1 MLTSVLC
8 KETESRGTTQLGKAR
23 HHAKKSV
30 QLHTLLFFLPA
41 HPFHVPWSKRAWAYQ
56 RALENTISLI
66 RVQKWNRRENKE
78 WKGREHNKG
87 ENWHKPLLLLEVER
101 VYWISSKIHFI
112 FSIRSDWYTLWRFMP
127 CCHCFF
133 WPIWWLWSCS
143 NIQREENKCAF
154 SLERRTHMF
163 SAWQIRFIWR
173 RRTHKNGSA

>member
-1 MLTSVLC
+1 MKYINTWPIRL
-8 KETESRGTTQLGKAR
+8 
-23 HHAKKSV
+23 
-30 QLHTLLFFLPA
+30 
-41 HPFHVPWSKRAWAYQ
+41 KRAWAYQ
-56 RALENTISLI
+56 TAVENTISLI

-78 WKGREHNKG
+78 WKGREHKKG

-127 CCHCFF
+127 CCHCFL

-143 NIQREENKCAF
+143 NIQWEENKCAF

-163 SAWQIRFIWR
+163 SAWQVRFIWR
-173 RRTHKNGSA
+173 RCTHKNGSALTGTDSNQFPSSCFILSKAACNTRWD